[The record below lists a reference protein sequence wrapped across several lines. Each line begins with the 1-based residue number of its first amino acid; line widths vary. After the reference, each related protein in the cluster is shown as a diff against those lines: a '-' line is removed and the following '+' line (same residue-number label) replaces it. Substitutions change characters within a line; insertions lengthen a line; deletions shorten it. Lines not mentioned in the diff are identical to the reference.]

1 MDLHFF
7 SGLCSAWTITSKL
20 WERGNFGYPVRGH
33 KKLFGSASNSL
44 QLGVISTVACIF
56 MHPICLN
63 AYMHA
68 CISRKGAVLWMHLQ
82 LPRNGSSSKWSPN
95 STCSRKWG
103 TFPALSKTFSII
115 LATYIL
121 VNPALRLFMSDQ
133 LQRDAQHILNPNCCL
148 LACMHACAPIKIDA
162 CAFSNAYR

>member
-7 SGLCSAWTITSKL
+7 SGLCSASKITSKL

-103 TFPALSKTFSII
+103 HLPSIEQNLFNHPGHIHFGKSCTQAFHVWPAAKGCPTYLKSK
-115 LATYIL
+115 L
-121 VNPALRLFMSDQ
+121 
-133 LQRDAQHILNPNCCL
+133 L
-148 LACMHACAPIKIDA
+148 LACMHACM
-162 CAFSNAYR
+162 CTN